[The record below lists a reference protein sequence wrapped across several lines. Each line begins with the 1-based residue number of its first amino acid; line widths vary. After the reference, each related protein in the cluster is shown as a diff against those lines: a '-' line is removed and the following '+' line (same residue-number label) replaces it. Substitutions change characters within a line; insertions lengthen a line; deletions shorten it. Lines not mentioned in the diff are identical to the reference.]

1 MGAGGG
7 EKELRTNKD
16 LPRGHKQHE
25 VHKPRHAGMS
35 NRHAYIS
42 SRARVLLNR
51 LFLTHFLLQTM

>member
-1 MGAGGG
+1 MVGAGGG

-16 LPRGHKQHE
+16 LPRGHKHHE

-42 SRARVLLNR
+42 SRAPVVLNY
-51 LFLTHFLLQTM
+51 F